1 MRRRDIVIDYIKIIA
16 GTLLTAIS
24 LVCFLV
30 PHKIA
35 PGGVSGI
42 GTVIYYIFNIPVGV
56 TMLAINIPLLIIGTK
71 KLGGVFGIRTIVATI
86 LLSAFTDLLKLPS
99 LTDSPFLATVYG
111 GLFMGIGL
119 GIVLSAKATT
129 GGTDLFAKLIHDSF
143 PIVSMG
149 LILFI
154 IDFMVVFTA
163 AIVFGPDEALYAF
176 ICIFIIAKMIDLI
189 QEGIKAGKAFFI
201 ITDHAEAI
209 CDKILKDLDRGATI
223 LIGKGAY
230 TKANKDVILC
240 VVNRFQIVR
249 LKQIINEIDQDA
261 FVLVSDVREVLGEG
275 F

>member
-99 LTDSPFLATVYG
+99 LTDSPVLATVYG

-189 QEGIKAGKAFFI
+189 QEGIKAAKAFFI